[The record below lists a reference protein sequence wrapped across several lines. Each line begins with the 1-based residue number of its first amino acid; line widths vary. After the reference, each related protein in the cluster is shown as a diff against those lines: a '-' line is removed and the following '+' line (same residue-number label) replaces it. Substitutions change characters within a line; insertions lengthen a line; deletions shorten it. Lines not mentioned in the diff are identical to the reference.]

1 MGGLGKKGDSMYTY
15 VGKKRLSGPKAEVED
30 ILEELV
36 DVMEEKYGMKA
47 SIMTVGS
54 VKSNLVTADEDGHFD
69 LDYNICFSK
78 VPQDVRNNLQGLR
91 GRVRKAFDDIA
102 GDAFFYGRERKPV
115 IRFEHSEEN
124 YNLDLGILIRNNN
137 GQYCRLVIDDVS
149 GEYQLKEIALLYD
162 ASKKEDYIFSHNGK
176 DRLASLYLKNKNKH
190 PEIDSFHIY
199 LEAVNT
205 VYSEKGGQK
214 MSKVSGNNHTQKQMD
229 NHANQK
235 NPNNSASRAAANNRA
250 NQMNPNNPAYQ
261 KSRGNK

>member
-47 SIMTVGS
+47 SIMPVGS
-54 VKSNLVTADEDGHFD
+54 VRSNLVTADEDGHFD

-102 GDAFFYGRERKPV
+102 GDLFFYGRERKSV
-115 IRFEHSEEN
+115 IRFEHSEES
-124 YNLDLGILIRNNN
+124 YNLDLCILIRNNN
-137 GQYCRLVIDDVS
+137 GQYCRLVVDRKS
-149 GEYQLKEIALLYD
+149 REYQLNEIALLYD

-176 DRLASLYLKNKNKH
+176 DQLASLYLKNKNKH
-190 PEIDSFHIY
+190 PETDSFHIY

-205 VYSEKGGQK
+205 VYTEKGAFLL
-214 MSKVSGNNHTQKQMD
+214 S
-229 NHANQK
+229 
-235 NPNNSASRAAANNRA
+235 
-250 NQMNPNNPAYQ
+250 
-261 KSRGNK
+261 NK

>member
-47 SIMTVGS
+47 SIMPVGS

-78 VPQDVRNNLQGLR
+78 VPQDIRNNLQGLR

-137 GQYCRLVIDDVS
+137 GIV
-149 GEYQLKEIALLYD
+149 G
-162 ASKKEDYIFSHNGK
+162 
-176 DRLASLYLKNKNKH
+176 
-190 PEIDSFHIY
+190 
-199 LEAVNT
+199 
-205 VYSEKGGQK
+205 
-214 MSKVSGNNHTQKQMD
+214 
-229 NHANQK
+229 
-235 NPNNSASRAAANNRA
+235 
-250 NQMNPNNPAYQ
+250 
-261 KSRGNK
+261 